1 MRVPLST
8 VFSAGTPHDG
18 LEGVM
23 VLGSGA
29 ILYRSDAASPYM
41 RAERVLRTIMPHA
54 RGAAPVR
61 RDPPE
66 TRRHETA
73 QNEDGRAPRIAA
85 GGDRARGNPV
95 SLCCDLGLRP
105 ELDTLWQ
112 HPSLDVTPKRNQE
125 LSGHCHDGNPP
136 RAPLERAD
144 ALAEPCRERARG
156 LIAQP

>member
-1 MRVPLST
+1 
-8 VFSAGTPHDG
+8 
-18 LEGVM
+18 M

-29 ILYRSDAASPYM
+29 ILQRSDAASPYM
-41 RAERVLRTIMPHA
+41 RAGVVLRTIMPHI

-66 TRRHETA
+66 TRRRETA
-73 QNEDGRAPRIAA
+73 QNEDGRASRIAA

-95 SLCCDLGLRP
+95 SLCRDLGLRP
-105 ELDTLWQ
+105 DLDTLW
-112 HPSLDVTPKRNQE
+112 HYPSLDIAPKRDQE

-136 RAPLERAD
+136 RAPLESAD
-144 ALAEPCRERARG
+144 ALAEPYSERARG